1 MLNGSMIIEKI
12 TNSNGTAIKFEDG
25 TMIQTGKKAWTGKRN
40 FSWKGWY
47 LTDPVDIPFAT
58 EFVSLN
64 SCTCNAY
71 SNDTIATIIIV
82 NKAPDLT
89 KIPHMYVGSDASSD
103 SAYQEVHYIAIG
115 TWK

>member
-58 EFVSLN
+58 EFVSLY

-71 SNDTIATIIIV
+71 TNKDHAIIIIT
-82 NKAPDLT
+82 NSAPDLT
-89 KIPHMYVGSDASSD
+89 KIPHMYVGNDSSSN

>member
-1 MLNGSMIIEKI
+1 MIIEKI
-12 TNSNGTAIKFEDG
+12 TNDNGTAIKFEDG

-40 FSWKGWY
+40 FSWNGYY

-58 EFVSLN
+58 EFTSLY

-71 SNDTIATIIIV
+71 SDNNSATIMV
-82 NKAPDLT
+82 MNKFPDLT
-89 KIPHMYVGSDASSD
+89 KIPHMYVGSDISKD
-103 SAYQEVHYIAIG
+103 ITYQEVHYIAIG